1 MLKGI
6 HLSPLHPPPPKIIC
20 MQQNCG
26 DVLPVSGN
34 NDAVLERKK
43 TTTKCRFT
51 GLFKSPQIR
60 IPWDKHACQSYLSR
74 FQFSFPS
81 LSLLISGSTCAA
93 RAPYWLRGERG
104 LLTRADAFVQ
114 SKGKTLTGMV
124 MKPRYEVGGAVGGTA
139 GSTFQTCVR
148 ALIGAS
154 VVCCRGWE
162 GWDESVGLPRW
173 RRQTL
178 SYVRRR
184 ADRQ

>member
-1 MLKGI
+1 MTPFWKG
-6 HLSPLHPPPPKIIC
+6 K
-20 MQQNCG
+20 
-26 DVLPVSGN
+26 
-34 NDAVLERKK
+34 KK
-43 TTTKCRFT
+43 TKPKKHRFT
-51 GLFKSPQIR
+51 GRFKSPQIR

-81 LSLLISGSTCAA
+81 LPLLISWSTS
-93 RAPYWLRGERG
+93 PYWLRGERG

-124 MKPRYEVGGAVGGTA
+124 MKPRYEVWGGTA
-139 GSTFQTCVR
+139 GSMFQMCVR

-162 GWDESVGLPRW
+162 GWDESVGLPQW
-173 RRQTL
+173 HRQTL
-178 SYVRRR
+178 SYMRRR